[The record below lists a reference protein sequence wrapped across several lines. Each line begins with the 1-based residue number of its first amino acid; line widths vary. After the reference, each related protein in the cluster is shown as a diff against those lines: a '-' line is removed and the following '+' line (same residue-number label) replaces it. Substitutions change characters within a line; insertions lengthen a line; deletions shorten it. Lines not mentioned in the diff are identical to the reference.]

1 MDKGDE
7 DMNDSITSMTDNTVS
22 KKTSTPTKRPHIVE
36 VSSCETHNDFVG
48 SSDLS
53 EPDTK
58 RMKNINDNE
67 LEAERTRH
75 VLWCDKDFV
84 ISKLDGHNDV
94 ICSLDCNQH
103 ILLTGR
109 LVMYC
114 VLFIVALS
122 LLSVL

>member
-1 MDKGDE
+1 MD
-7 DMNDSITSMTDNTVS
+7 DSTMSMTDDAVT
-22 KKTSTPTKRPHIVE
+22 KRILTPTKRPHVVD
-36 VSSCETHNDFVG
+36 VSSLEMENDVVV

-67 LEAERTRH
+67 LEAERARQ
-75 VLWCDKDFV
+75 VWCDKDFV
-84 ISKLDGHNDV
+84 VSKLDGHNDV

-109 LVMYC
+109 LVM
-114 VLFIVALS
+114 
-122 LLSVL
+122 